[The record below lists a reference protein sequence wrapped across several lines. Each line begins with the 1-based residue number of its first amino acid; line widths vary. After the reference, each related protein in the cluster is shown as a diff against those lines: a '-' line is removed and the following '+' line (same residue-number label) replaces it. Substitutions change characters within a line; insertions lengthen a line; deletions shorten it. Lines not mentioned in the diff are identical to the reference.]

1 MTNPDLNVRIREARA
16 IAEHLQHLLYEDAMH
31 RLELYHKYAR
41 DPDANKWSP
50 DLHKRCQLVNTLRKK
65 LEVSA

>member
-1 MTNPDLNVRIREARA
+1 MTNTNLNIRLHEART
-16 IAEHLQHLLYEDAMH
+16 IVGHLQHLLYEDAMH

-50 DLHKRCQLVNTLRKK
+50 DLHRRCQLIDELRKK
-65 LEVSA
+65 LDVSV